1 LKTYAQALAQYHL
14 RPEAKF
20 ENGDYLDSGPT
31 CRRHV
36 QATQINY
43 IGKEA
48 NRWEE
53 QFFLGMDEGAAIEY
67 GADPNAAALFDELM
81 IAIGKFGKQSVA

>member
-1 LKTYAQALAQYHL
+1 L

-20 ENGDYLDSGPT
+20 EKGDYLDSGPT
-31 CRRHV
+31 RRRHV
-36 QATQINY
+36 QVAQINY

-53 QFFLGMDEGAAIEY
+53 QFFLAATL
-67 GADPNAAALFDELM
+67 ADDQASIRTPFQKATLPAIFCAA
-81 IAIGKFGKQSVA
+81 GFGSG